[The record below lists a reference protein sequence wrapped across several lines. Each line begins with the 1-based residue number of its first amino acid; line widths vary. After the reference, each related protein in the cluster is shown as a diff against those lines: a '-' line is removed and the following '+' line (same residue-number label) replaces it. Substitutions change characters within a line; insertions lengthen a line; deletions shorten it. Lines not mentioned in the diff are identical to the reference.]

1 MAYVPDY
8 TEGDLS
14 SSIIDII
21 VKIIITVGIF
31 ATLIVLVFM
40 FAFLKRKLK

>member
-1 MAYVPDY
+1 MAYTPDY

-21 VKIIITVGIF
+21 VKVVITVGIF
-31 ATLIVLVFM
+31 ATLIVLILIYNFVR
-40 FAFLKRKLK
+40 KRVG